1 MHTSALLGDAL
12 QHLAAASE
20 SRPPLFRGATERA
33 GVWLGPGELP
43 DAKPIVL
50 RCCLPN
56 IAALLH
62 YHRVHHR
69 YTTANFNRS
78 VTADRVR
85 CMPSFPSSL
94 GGGGQLSAHEGSRQ
108 LSAKLSMVPGR
119 LRRRAWR
126 AAAEFSLNPPPL
138 FSSL

>member
-1 MHTSALLGDAL
+1 MLRSCNALCTLHTCALLGDAL

-56 IAALLH
+56 IAALRSCNALCTLARCSETRCSTLPQRTSRGRP
-62 YHRVHHR
+62 YSAARRSVPTSGWGR
-69 YTTANFNRS
+69 ASSITGRRFNTTANFNRS
-78 VTADRVR
+78 VTAD
-85 CMPSFPSSL
+85 
-94 GGGGQLSAHEGSRQ
+94 
-108 LSAKLSMVPGR
+108 
-119 LRRRAWR
+119 
-126 AAAEFSLNPPPL
+126 
-138 FSSL
+138 

>member
-1 MHTSALLGDAL
+1 MQRAMHTSALLGDAL

-62 YHRVHHR
+62 PCR
-69 YTTANFNRS
+69 TNL
-78 VTADRVR
+78 
-85 CMPSFPSSL
+85 L
-94 GGGGQLSAHEGSRQ
+94 GLTRQ
-108 LSAKLSMVPGR
+108 LRKVLLRYSLYPFCDRR
-119 LRRRAWR
+119 LRRRLGR
-126 AAAEFSLNPPPL
+126 HPL
-138 FSSL
+138 ITVTILRQISIGP

>member
-1 MHTSALLGDAL
+1 VSKEQAHAAVMQRAMHTSALLGDAL

-56 IAALLH
+56 IAALSPCASPL
-62 YHRVHHR
+62 Y
-69 YTTANFNRS
+69 YCKFQS
-78 VTADRVR
+78 VRN
-85 CMPSFPSSL
+85 
-94 GGGGQLSAHEGSRQ
+94 
-108 LSAKLSMVPGR
+108 GR
-119 LRRRAWR
+119 
-126 AAAEFSLNPPPL
+126 
-138 FSSL
+138 